1 VVTLRSSVGTAS
13 ALYGPTSFL
22 FQKHEAPQG
31 PFSFLGSQV
40 VFVDRRHDVPVIEL
54 LEFGEHCLFSFV
66 SEFLNALFE
75 VVLCHDD
82 TL

>member
-1 VVTLRSSVGTAS
+1 MWSSMGPGS

-22 FQKHEAPQG
+22 VFQKHEVPQG
-31 PFSFLGSQV
+31 PFSFLGSEV
-40 VFVDRRHDVPVIEL
+40 VFVDRRHDVPIIEL

-66 SEFLNALFE
+66 SEFSYALFE